1 MWSYSQGV
9 PALRLKHMFSNAI
22 AHSFYQTKLA
32 WTGVSESSGQHSRAQ
47 WFFPRT
53 MPRRRQWQTRLG
65 PQFLLS
71 IHSLVDLCG
80 RTCHSLCPSVRPS
93 IHSSVHVS
101 VPPSRR
107 PQVDRKIKFRVR
119 RSGFQSLRQNF
130 FHLHQKLLLNVWI
143 PSPTEWNSLGLQ
155 PTKLYF

>member
-22 AHSFYQTKLA
+22 AHPFYQTKLA

-65 PQFLLS
+65 PQFPLIHPQPCGPMWENLS
-71 IHSLVDLCG
+71 FTS
-80 RTCHSLCPSVRPS
+80 SVRPS
-93 IHSSVHVS
+93 IHSSVHMS
-101 VPPSRR
+101 VPPCRR